1 MRAPPVRLTTLSEE
15 EQQYAAEHYE
25 VLTWCM
31 RVLRISEDDS
41 GLAALGFL
49 QAVKKWIARP
59 ELHSQSFRTIALWS
73 IKSQMS
79 TERRRESRRIK
90 TISLES
96 VIPGTDNFTYGD
108 TITYDN
114 MSYLYRGVSK
124 VALEVKYD
132 VKIPEAARLGR
143 VPSVEIEMLVGFL
156 GSSHKTMHLAYDEA
170 KTANSKVCNIRAWV
184 KKSGRKDI
192 SIYKYGTDIYIEKV
206 SVKKQG
212 GKKKDGNED

>member
-31 RVLRISEDDS
+31 RVLRVSDDDS

-73 IKSQMS
+73 IRPQIQA
-79 TERRRESRRIK
+79 ERRRESRQIK

-96 VIPGTDNFTYGD
+96 VIPGTDDFTYGD
-108 TITYDN
+108 TVTYDN
-114 MSYLYRGVSK
+114 MSYLYRK
-124 VALEVKYD
+124 ENKMALDIKYD
-132 VKIPEAARLGR
+132 VKIPEVARLSR
-143 VPSVEIEMLVGFL
+143 QLSVEAELVANFI
-156 GSSHKTMHLAYDEA
+156 GSSHKTMQLAYGNLELA
-170 KTANSKVCNIRAWV
+170 RKAGNNIRGYIKRSKMDDIKV
-184 KKSGRKDI
+184 YKSGV
-192 SIYKYGTDIYIEKV
+192 DIYLEKI

-212 GKKKDGNED
+212 GKKDA